1 MKQMIGHKVWSDTSH
16 VHVDGLK
23 ELAKKSGVKEF
34 TPHSLRRFVATNMRH
49 NGAEL
54 GDIAIAMRHEDPATT
69 IRCYLRD
76 DPELKKA
83 TLKMAGKGLLAG

>member
-1 MKQMIGHKVWSDTSH
+1 MIGHKVGSDTSH
-16 VHVDGLK
+16 VHVNGLK

>member
-1 MKQMIGHKVWSDTSH
+1 MDKESSESVNGVCSEPMVCKVMWAPEE
-16 VHVDGLK
+16 VQ
-23 ELAKKSGVKEF
+23 
-34 TPHSLRRFVATNMRH
+34 ATNMRH

-54 GDIAIAMRHEDPATT
+54 GDITIAMRHEDPVTT
-69 IRCYLRD
+69 VRCYLRD